1 MLIMYVC
8 VCARARARMRAI
20 IIAGPSYVAIPSDF
34 LSAQAAE
41 ALESFAKDKG
51 EALSASARTPSML
64 AAAPL
69 VATNPYYLHWASK
82 PS

>member
-1 MLIMYVC
+1 VLIMYVC
-8 VCARARARMRAI
+8 VCARARVRAI

-69 VATNPYYLHWASK
+69 VATVPYYLHWASK